1 MSLGWFS
8 SFNKILLNRK
18 HKGYLGGSLFN
29 GSRIAY
35 CGRIGSGLKVWRG
48 RLGFVGNSY
57 CRSRDRVVYV
67 EGVSIPGERREKA
80 SIENRGVDQDWI
92 DRRL

>member
-1 MSLGWFS
+1 
-8 SFNKILLNRK
+8 
-18 HKGYLGGSLFN
+18 
-29 GSRIAY
+29 
-35 CGRIGSGLKVWRG
+35 VWRG